1 MSVRYV
7 LKSDPAQDEEP
18 LTPPTP
24 TELVGPATNENAI
37 DAPVLP
43 TYTEPLRAAFNDT
56 GSVVPAA
63 LLDTVPVIQYVVKVG
78 WESVPGNA
86 FTLDA
91 SQLDSGQVLTAE
103 FSSFLNLFQFG
114 ISTFGGTD
122 GFSDSFSAL
131 YADVSDDVRSIRV
144 QRGRDDNLSDFEAGG
159 AVVVLHDPT
168 SRYSPLNKDSNL
180 YPYVT
185 PGRPIIIETLLNG
198 ERYGMFRGFVRS
210 IEHDP
215 TQTVKTTTLQCQ
227 DLLLYLSRSKP
238 VITYKAAPIT
248 VGEAIGHV
256 LDAVGWTDPNL
267 RQLGYGQNLAGGFGP
282 FAGSDSALSIIQAL
296 IEVERGEFYHG
307 RDGVVRYFYRQARF
321 LREPGYLLDGA
332 VAGAVPAADLTN
344 IKNRAIVTKTGSGS
358 QTAEDTPS
366 IDNYGPSEVTLE
378 SAYINSPEDA
388 LSLAQLLVAQ
398 NKDPQ
403 PPIRAVEFVAEATY
417 GRMFVA
423 TTMEIG
429 DRIKVAD
436 AAVNLDEREFF
447 VEGISHD
454 IAPGRHVTGFTLSKV
469 PSAKPIIFGTSRFI
483 SGTLQSPSAALSPY
497 TNDDTSSD
505 IFTY

>member
-7 LKSDPAQDEEP
+7 LKADPADDEEP
-18 LTPPTP
+18 ASTP
-24 TELVGPATNENAI
+24 TEDELVGPTSNEN
-37 DAPVLP
+37 PVLP
-43 TYTEPLRAAFNDT
+43 TYIEPVRATFADT
-56 GSVVPAA
+56 GSLVPSA
-63 LLDTVPVIQYVVKVG
+63 LLDSVPTIQYVVRVG
-78 WESVPGNA
+78 WESVPANA

-91 SQLDSGQVLTAE
+91 SQLDSAKVLTAQ
-103 FSSFLNLFQFG
+103 FSSFLNLLQFG
-114 ISTFGGTD
+114 ISEFGGTD
-122 GFSDSFSAL
+122 GFADSFSAL
-131 YADVSDDVRSIRV
+131 YADVSNDVRSIRV
-144 QRGRDDNLSDFEAGG
+144 QRGRDDNLSDFEAGA

-168 SRYSPLNKDSNL
+168 SKYSPLNKNSVL

-185 PGRPIIIETLLNG
+185 PGRPIIIEMLLNG
-198 ERYGMFRGFVRS
+198 ERHGIFRGFVRS

-215 TQTVKTTTLQCQ
+215 AQTVKTTTLQCQ

-238 VITYKAAPIT
+238 VITYKASPIT

-267 RQLGYGQNLAGGFGP
+267 RQLGYGQNLDGGFGP
-282 FAGSDSALSIIQAL
+282 FTGSDSALSIIQGL
-296 IEVERGEFYHG
+296 VQVERGEFYHG

-358 QTAEDTPS
+358 QTAEDTNS

-378 SAYINSPEDA
+378 SAYINTPGDA
-388 LSLAQLLVAQ
+388 LSLAQLIVAQ

-436 AAVNLDEREFF
+436 SAANLDEREFF
-447 VEGISHD
+447 IEGISHE
-454 IAPGRHVTGFTLSKV
+454 ITPEKHVTGFTLSRV
-469 PSAKPIIFGTSRFI
+469 PSAKPIIFGTSRYI
-483 SGTLQSPSAALSPY
+483 SGELQSPSATVSPY